1 MAKNKSVAQVAN
13 LENKQIQTRYEEHA
27 KNLGNGY
34 IQVGNNSK
42 GEQVRDALNKVTEG
56 LNRAGAAHAKIE
68 AQKQADAA
76 KAHSE
81 LKIVESLK
89 AKNAVVR
96 HTPSLKD
103 FVENFEFVRDEE
115 GNLPSQEVVFD
126 AWRGKDDYA
135 KDIARITHPLGQQY
149 VQQELGTILS
159 TAYGEAS
166 LTYEKRELLQELD
179 TNLGNMINNPSA
191 FTVDPTQPAPTIYQ
205 TIEAWDTNNKNV
217 IGPQER
223 YETILSNAERH
234 AIANNGDFSGYEY
247 LTFNNIGGKELKQAI
262 IDSKKKVNVEL
273 YNKEQKEEAARKK
286 KQVIA
291 KNKLQTELYPILR
304 INPNAD
310 VTHIVEKYVAD
321 GLGDAQTITNA
332 AIKAHSDEKSRDRV
346 LTAQQENEYTSAF
359 YSIVTPQG
367 RQAWLDTRVN
377 ILPTE
382 LSQRLRPYVNEI
394 DSYYNDPVFTK
405 ARGNFKNL
413 IGEDMDLELHEAVV
427 AQFGRLYADYYDS
440 EQYKT
445 DGMGAREQA
454 ARTLRQEAM
463 LMVNDNNPDNET
475 TEERLRGSRDILEG
489 SSSIPVVGKQSDYRT
504 GQRVINSD
512 DGIMYE
518 FIGKHF
524 DKSTPENWRKVEND
538 K

>member
-1 MAKNKSVAQVAN
+1 MAKNKSVAQVASRDN
-13 LENKQIQTRYEEHA
+13 PAVRTGYQVKAQPVDTFVRGPSNTKGMQVA
-27 KNLGNGY
+27 KALQ
-34 IQVGNNSK
+34 QVSGDINSF
-42 GEQVRDALNKVTEG
+42 GASMAKVD
-56 LNRAGAAHAKIE
+56 

-81 LKIVESLK
+81 LKLVESLK
-89 AKNAVVR
+89 AKNAVAR

-286 KQVIA
+286 KQVTA
-291 KNKLQTELYPILR
+291 KNNLQTELYPILR

-346 LTAQQENEYTSAF
+346 LTAQQENEYTAAF
-359 YSIVTPQG
+359 YSIITPQG
-367 RQAWLDTRVN
+367 RQAWLDARVN

-382 LSQRLRPYVNEI
+382 LSQSLRTYVTKI
-394 DSYYNDPVFTK
+394 ASYYNDPIFTN
-405 ARGNFKNL
+405 ARDNFKNL
-413 IGEDMDLELHEAVV
+413 VKEDMDVELHEAVV
-427 AQFGRLYADYYDS
+427 AQFGRLYADYYAS
-440 EQYKT
+440 EQYQT
-445 DGMGAREQA
+445 DGMGAREEK
-454 ARTLRQEAM
+454 ARTLRQQAM

-475 TEERLRGSRDILEG
+475 LEERLRGSRDILEG
-489 SSSIPVVGKQSDYRT
+489 SSSIPVVSKQSDYRT
-504 GQRVINSD
+504 GQIVIND
-512 DGIMYE
+512 EGVQYE
-518 FIGKHF
+518 FIGKNF
-524 DKSTPENWRKVEND
+524 GENTKENWRIVENGQ
-538 K
+538 